1 MEATEERS
9 STCQCG
15 VGGGGR
21 GHTLPQKEE
30 VLVLSPPTPHI
41 CPERVLLLLSTEKV
55 CKTKAKTQILG
66 GGGDCGAEEFPR
78 APLRQ
83 GRDRQWVEEWGG
95 WEEEESTPALH
106 RPGRGPG

>member
-55 CKTKAKTQILG
+55 C
-66 GGGDCGAEEFPR
+66 
-78 APLRQ
+78 LRNSVVPSEPERSLE
-83 GRDRQWVEEWGG
+83 G
-95 WEEEESTPALH
+95 
-106 RPGRGPG
+106 